1 MNTVSHTMKNDALVV
16 ALEGKIVSANAG
28 ELQDEVDAALKET
41 GAAAITFDA
50 ANLEYISSSGLRIV
64 MRSAQRG
71 LKVSVT
77 NASPEVY
84 EVFDMTG
91 LTEIIDVSKRLR
103 EISLDGLQQIGAGAN
118 GRVYRLN
125 AEQVLKVYNPLTNPP
140 EKIAQEKR
148 TAREAFILGIPSAL
162 SFDMVRVG
170 DSLGIVYELVDALT
184 LGETIAKSPERAD
197 EYATRMANMLK
208 QLHATEFE
216 EGTLPDAR
224 LGLHAWVDVSEKS
237 GYYPPEVIEKVRAL
251 VDSIPPRNTFVHG
264 DFHPANI
271 MVTDDDELL
280 LIDMGDASVGD
291 PIVDLL
297 GSYQLMCLV
306 ASRPGAAELYTGMSS
321 ELLARVW
328 NVFVRT
334 YYGTDDDQEIAR
346 IEQRLKFYAIIRSM
360 AGITF
365 SSVLTDDE
373 RRETANQIMA
383 AFLHGWEMLAREAK

>member
-1 MNTVSHTMKNDALVV
+1 MPYEMQSDVLVFE
-16 ALEGKIVSANAG
+16 LNGRITSANAHS
-28 ELQDEVDAALKET
+28 LQDEVDRAIEKT
-41 GAAAITFDA
+41 GAAEVKFDA
-50 ANLEYISSSGLRIV
+50 NGLEYISSAGLRV
-64 MRSAQRG
+64 VLHVARQG
-71 LKVSVT
+71 LSVAVV

-84 EVFDMTG
+84 DVFDMTG
-91 LTEIIDVSKRLR
+91 IVGIIDVSKRLR
-103 EISLDGLQQIGAGAN
+103 EVSLDGLQQIGAGAN

-125 AEQVLKVYNPLTNPP
+125 AEQVLKVYNPITNTP
-140 EKIAQEKR
+140 EKIRQEKQ
-148 TAREAFILGIPSAL
+148 TARQALILGIPAAI
-162 SFDMVRVG
+162 SFDIVRVG
-170 DSLGIVYELVDALT
+170 DSLGIVYELVDART
-184 LGETIAKSPERAD
+184 LGETIARNPERAD
-197 EYATRMANMLK
+197 EYAMRMANMLK

-216 EGTLPDAR
+216 EGSLPDAR
-224 LGLHAWVDVSEKS
+224 LGLHVWVDVSQKS
-237 GYYPPEVIEKVRAL
+237 GYYSADVIEKARTL

-280 LIDMGDASVGD
+280 LIDMGDASMGD
-291 PIVDLL
+291 PLIDLL

-306 ASRPGAAELYTGMSS
+306 ARRPGAAELYTGMPS

-334 YYGTDDDQEIAR
+334 YFGTDDEQKIAV

-373 RRETANQIMA
+373 RRATADEITE
-383 AFLHGWEMLAREAK
+383 AFLRGWDAFMH

>member
-1 MNTVSHTMKNDALVV
+1 MEQPSAQPFVYLLPERIDTNNAHE
-16 ALEGKIVSANAG
+16 LE
-28 ELQDEVDAALKET
+28 AALS
-41 GAAAITFDA
+41 ALFDRCA
-50 ANLEYISSSGLRIV
+50 GGLVLDASQLQYISSAGLRMI
-64 MRSAQRG
+64 
-71 LKVSVT
+71 LKVARRVADVSFVEAT
-77 NASPEVY
+77 SAVY
-84 EVFDMTG
+84 DVLEMSGF
-91 LTEIIDVSKRLR
+91 TEIIDVRRAMR
-103 EISLDGLQQIGAGAN
+103 EVSLDGLEMIGAGAN
-118 GRVYRLN
+118 GRVFRLDD
-125 AEQVLKVYNPLTNPP
+125 ERILKVYNPLTNTP
-140 EKIAQEKR
+140 EKIAREKSV
-148 TAREAFILGIPSAL
+148 AREAIVWGIPSVL
-162 SFDMVRVG
+162 SFEMVRVG
-170 DSLGIVYELVDALT
+170 DGHGIVYEMIDALT

-197 EYATRMANMLK
+197 EYATRMADMLK

-237 GYYPPEVIEKVRAL
+237 GYYPPEVIEKARAL

-365 SSVLTDDE
+365 SSVLTDEE
-373 RRETANQIMA
+373 RRETADQIMA
-383 AFLHGWEMLAREAK
+383 AFLHGWDTFVKVAQ